1 MSTLTTFIQ
10 YSIRS
15 PSHSN
20 QTRIRN
26 KEIQTGK
33 EVQLSLFANDIILYI
48 QNPKD
53 PIKKLLKLINKYS
66 KVLGYKINI
75 QKSSAFLSTDNN
87 LAEREIKKTIPFTMA
102 SKIIKYLVI
111 NLTKEVQDLYT
122 ENYKTLFKEIK
133 EDINKWEDS
142 LCSWIGTLYY

>member
-87 LAEREIKKTIPFTMA
+87 LAEREIKKTFSFTIA
-102 SKIIKYLVI
+102 SKRIKYPGI
-111 NLTKEVQDLYT
+111 NSTRKLKDLYS
-122 ENYKTLFKEIK
+122 ESYKTL
-133 EDINKWEDS
+133 
-142 LCSWIGTLYY
+142 